1 MHSSTKFAAPDHLK
15 QTVESDI
22 SLNPFTPKKAVR
34 QRSNQCM
41 NYPKPPVE
49 EKKKIIHQTNENVQ
63 LCIRY
68 LLKEV

>member
-1 MHSSTKFAAPDHLK
+1 MWSCLHSSKKFAAPNYLK

-22 SLNPFTPKKAVR
+22 SLIPSMPKKAVR

-49 EKKKIIHQTNENVQ
+49 EKKIIHQTN
-63 LCIRY
+63 
-68 LLKEV
+68 